1 VTGSEQQRQQI
12 LAPWPG
18 ANSSSVDDRHRR
30 CGFEPPPNTTHVFRG
45 GVEHDRKGKAYWVG
59 RFGESAGDG
68 CDVVGGAMCR
78 GRNAEAASPMS
89 PTAAKTIIASP

>member
-1 VTGSEQQRQQI
+1 MTGSEQQRQQI
-12 LAPWPG
+12 LAPWRSPG
-18 ANSSSVDDRHRR
+18 AQASRPALAMRVRASPKYDAR
-30 CGFEPPPNTTHVFRG
+30 FRG